1 MRCHSTY
8 TRFWDEEAGSF
19 LAYVKDAYTRR
30 DRHPC
35 WHERGGGACGEGRTG
50 LFVALSTATGAPSLV
65 SSSCWVEKGETNER
79 IGRVWLGKRE
89 AGQPVGVLYDI
100 EIGSAFRGRGLG
112 RQLMLLIEEEARRR
126 GFTEIRLNVFGG
138 NEIARSLYRSLGY
151 AEFAIA
157 MRKRL
162 P

>member
-1 MRCHSTY
+1 MPLHLRPIS
-8 TRFWDEEAGSF
+8 DEETGSF
-19 LAYVKDAYTRR
+19 LAYVKDAYTREIATHAGMSEEEARAKAER
-30 DRHPC
+30 DFS
-35 WHERGGGACGEGRTG
+35 
-50 LFVALSTATGAPSLV
+50 LLV
-65 SSSCWVEKGETNER
+65 SDGRPVAGQQLFWVEKGETNER
-79 IGRVWLGKRE
+79 IGRVWLGERE